1 MGNRPVV
8 DLLRRH
14 KYHPHNVGDAVRKV
28 SREVVEGYKDG
39 TKYFLGEAFNHAL
52 VKEIKENCK

>member
-1 MGNRPVV
+1 MTIIGCFYF
-8 DLLRRH
+8 
-14 KYHPHNVGDAVRKV
+14 KYHPRNEGDVVRKV

-39 TKYFLGEAFNHAL
+39 TKYILGEAFNHAL